1 MIYEDEIDISK
12 YKIEYIGEKFS
23 KEIKAYKVIVIGR
36 YGVGKTTIINRLMK
50 KDVDGEYDP
59 TMSIDIKNIQMKV
72 NDKIIQ
78 IQIWDCCGSDK
89 YAQNTPNLFKNSYIS
104 LLVYAINDKE
114 KSFENLDNWYNILK
128 EHSYDSIKFLIGNK
142 NDLEKEREVTIE
154 DAEKYKNNHDGIKIF
169 LETSALYHN
178 NMDNMD
184 KLLDYIAI
192 SIFEKE
198 IKDENKVDN
207 EMKAGRITLNKED
220 FTKIKERDKKKKRN
234 CC

>member
-36 YGVGKTTIINRLMK
+36 YGVGKTSIINSLMEK
-50 KDVDGEYDP
+50 EVDGEYEP
-59 TMSIDIKNIQMKV
+59 TMSIDIKNIQTKV

-89 YAQNTPNLFKNSYIS
+89 YAQNMPNLLKNTYIT

-114 KSFENLDNWYNILK
+114 KSFNDLNNWYNILQAQ
-128 EHSYDSIKFLIGNK
+128 SYDSIIFLIGNK
-142 NDLEKEREVTIE
+142 NDLEKEREVQIE
-154 DAEKYKNNHDGIKIF
+154 DAEEYKNNHDGIKIF
-169 LETSALYHN
+169 LETSALYRN
-178 NMDNMD
+178 NMD

-192 SIFEKE
+192 SIYDKEKN
-198 IKDENKVDN
+198 DENKVDN
-207 EMKAGRITLNKED
+207 EMKAGRITLTKED
-220 FTKIKERDKKKKRN
+220 FTKFKKGDKKKKRN

>member
-23 KEIKAYKVIVIGR
+23 KEIKAYKVIVIGK
-36 YGVGKTTIINRLMK
+36 YGVGKTTIINRLMEK
-50 KDVDGEYDP
+50 EVDGEYEP
-59 TMSIDIKNIQMKV
+59 TLSIDIKNIQAKV
-72 NDKIIQ
+72 NDKKIQ

-154 DAEKYKNNHDGIKIF
+154 DAEKYKNKYDDIKIF
-169 LETSALYHN
+169 LETSALN
-178 NMDNMD
+178 GNNMD
-184 KLLDYIAI
+184 KLLDYILI
-192 SIFEKE
+192 SIYDKE
-198 IKDENKVDN
+198 TNDENKVDN
-207 EMKAGRITLNKED
+207 EMKAERITLNKED
-220 FTKIKERDKKKKRN
+220 FTKEKAKKKKKG

>member
-23 KEIKAYKVIVIGR
+23 KEIKAYKVIVIGK
-36 YGVGKTTIINRLMK
+36 YGVGKTTIINRLMEK
-50 KDVDGEYDP
+50 EVDGEYEP
-59 TMSIDIKNIQMKV
+59 TLSIDIKNIQAKV
-72 NDKIIQ
+72 NDKKIQ

-154 DAEKYKNNHDGIKIF
+154 DAEKYKNNHDDDIKIF
-169 LETSALYHN
+169 LETSALYGN
-178 NMDNMD
+178 NMD
-184 KLLDYIAI
+184 KLLNYI
-192 SIFEKE
+192 SISIYDKE
-198 IKDENKVDN
+198 TNDENKVDN
-207 EMKAGRITLNKED
+207 AMKTGRITLNKED
-220 FTKIKERDKKKKRN
+220 FTKIKEGDKKKKRN